1 MAVEPRWLSPAEREA
16 WLGLIGVVELLPG
29 ALDAQLQR
37 DAGVSHFEYMVLA
50 MLSEAPERTLRM
62 TALAAQTH
70 STLPR
75 LSHVVTR
82 LVNRGFV
89 ERIPCP
95 QDKRA
100 TNAHLTDAGWQH
112 IQASA
117 PGHVAA
123 ARELVIDSLSAAQIK
138 QLREISASILARLDH
153 TDRSTPASDVSTQPA
168 R

>member
-1 MAVEPRWLSPAEREA
+1 MAVKAGWLNPAEREA

-37 DAGVSHFEYMVLA
+37 DAGISHFEYMVMA
-50 MLSEAPERTLRM
+50 MLSEAPDHTLRM
-62 TALAAQTH
+62 TALAAQTN

-82 LVNRGFV
+82 LVNRRFV

-100 TNAHLTDAGWQH
+100 TNAQLTDAGWQH

-123 ARELVIDSLSAAQIK
+123 VRTLVVNSLTAAQIE
-138 QLREISASILARLDH
+138 QLRDISTSILARLDPA
-153 TDRSTPASDVSTQPA
+153 DRFNPNPRV
-168 R
+168 